1 MFVLAI
7 RARIILIATAEA
19 TMAPIDLSTTALV
32 GIHTAVRAVIRLA
45 AYSDP
50 RMPTMKEMRK
60 KQRRLKVGMSE
71 LVSTYTTEPAK
82 APMNTPAGISDTV
95 PISIVKPRPYV
106 ATAVLD
112 TGSLIDDPS
121 EELK

>member
-19 TMAPIDLSTTALV
+19 TMAPIDLSTTEPV
-32 GIHTAVRAVIRLA
+32 GSHVAVRVVIILA

-50 RMPTMKEMRK
+50 MMPTIKEMRK
-60 KQRRLKVGMSE
+60 KQRRLKVGISE

-82 APMNTPAGISDTV
+82 APMNTPAGISDIV
-95 PISIVKPRPYV
+95 PISTVKPRPYV

-112 TGSLIDDPS
+112 TGSLIGDPS

>member
-1 MFVLAI
+1 M
-7 RARIILIATAEA
+7 
-19 TMAPIDLSTTALV
+19 
-32 GIHTAVRAVIRLA
+32 
-45 AYSDP
+45 
-50 RMPTMKEMRK
+50 MKEMRK

-95 PISIVKPRPYV
+95 PISTVKPRPYV

-112 TGSLIDDPS
+112 TGSLIGDPS